1 MKDKGRKISIK
12 LKAISLKQISK
23 FDSHG
28 KLFAIA
34 LYIVLEVITHLIRF
48 KKLKKYQ
55 PPIVA

>member
-1 MKDKGRKISIK
+1 M
-12 LKAISLKQISK
+12 QISK

-28 KLFAIA
+28 QLFAIT